1 MGAFGDWWSACDLA
15 EIDYDGQSLQVD
27 APAVLD
33 GVQVLLPNAAQKSK
47 PPAGAALLVAARG

>member
-1 MGAFGDWWSACDLA
+1 MGAFGDWCSARDLA

-33 GVQVLLPNAAQKSK
+33 GVQVLLPKAAQKRIM
-47 PPAGAALLVAARG
+47 GQRQVALDR